1 MEHTSLQSET
11 PFRNS
16 NSEHLSTNRSTRTP
30 KCMVE
35 IPVDP
40 SREDLNDE
48 EVKSIK
54 KDLIKIDFIMTKYAR
69 ERKFRVDTPVVGQNF
84 GIISFKPSREAK
96 PDKRGCFGV
105 IKLRGNYAST
115 AEADKRSDQLIS
127 EDDNLDIDMPY
138 IGREFPLMLNNEVY
152 THSIRDVDTSKTIT
166 DSTSSLMKEKE
177 EKDAKEKKKMVDQQR
192 KLFDNTNEEEKETT
206 RTEYDLY
213 VQMRTK
219 KASNLHVID
228 KCKVNIVKC
237 KDNISNAEKEIK
249 EMDEKYPSY
258 HNEYIR
264 NYIKEIK
271 QVGID
276 PKQMEII
283 RYMMDDTFPED
294 IREEINPTKVNVI
307 DNISSQQP
315 AVVIESEKNEKRSRK
330 YRRDPE
336 LLQQNIGLLSFIPSK
351 EAVPDSDGCFGV
363 MKLRGNFASAL
374 EAEKWCEMLIK
385 SHDSYSI
392 NELVYVGKEHPLFV
406 NDDIYKSQYVE
417 EDLKDIVTKVVK
429 TYLKDIAK
437 EREQEQKDMVERQ
450 DRLRKNDDKEKD
462 KSSIEYYT
470 LLNVKKA
477 YNLHQLDEAHVTI
490 EKCLMA
496 NQETQQEIEGLEKE
510 YPLFKEE
517 YLQKYIDAA
526 KQAGN
531 PEGSDTLVRYLVEPE
546 ELEEVKEV
554 LRKWAEEKEHPEEE
568 KEETIVTEV

>member
-1 MEHTSLQSET
+1 MEHTTLKSDT
-11 PFRNS
+11 PFRQANA
-16 NSEHLSTNRSTRTP
+16 EHLSINRSTRTP

-40 SREDLNDE
+40 SRQSLTDE

-69 ERKFRVDTPVVGQNF
+69 ERKFRVDTQVVGQNF
-84 GIISFKPSREAK
+84 GIISFKPSRGAK

-105 IKLRGNYAST
+105 IKLRGNFAST
-115 AEADKRSDQLIS
+115 EEADKRSDQLIS
-127 EDDNLDIDMPY
+127 EDDNLDIDMPFV
-138 IGREFPLMLNNEVY
+138 GREFPLMLNNEVY

-228 KCKVNIVKC
+228 KCKVNIDKC
-237 KDNISNAEKEIK
+237 KDNISNAERDIK
-249 EMDEKYPSY
+249 EMDEKYPIY

-294 IREEINPTKVNVI
+294 IREEINPTKVNVVE
-307 DNISSQQP
+307 NTLSQP
-315 AVVIESEKNEKRSRK
+315 SINIESENNEKKTRK

-336 LLQQNIGLLSFIPSK
+336 LLQQNIGLMSFIPSK
-351 EAVPDSDGCFGV
+351 EAIPDSDGCFGV
-363 MKLRGNFASAL
+363 MKLRGNFASAS
-374 EAEKWCEMLIK
+374 EAEKWCDMLIK
-385 SHDSYSI
+385 EHDSYSI
-392 NELVYVGKEHPLFV
+392 NELVFVGKEHPLFV
-406 NDDIYKSQYVE
+406 NDEFYKSQYVE
-417 EDLKDIVTKVVK
+417 EDLKDIITKVVK

-437 EREQEQKDMVERQ
+437 TREQEQKDMVERQ
-450 DRLRKNDDKEKD
+450 DKLRKNDDKEQD
-462 KSSIEYYT
+462 KTSIEYYT

-477 YNLHQLDEAHVTI
+477 YNLHQLDEARVTI
-490 EKCLMA
+490 ERALMA
-496 NQETQQEIEGLEKE
+496 NEETQKEIEELEKE

-531 PEGSDTLVRYLVEPE
+531 PEGSDTLVRYLVEPH

-554 LRKWAEEKEHPEEE
+554 LRKWTEEEE
-568 KEETIVTEV
+568 KKPIVTEV

>member
-1 MEHTSLQSET
+1 MEHTTLKSDT
-11 PFRNS
+11 PFRQS
-16 NSEHLSTNRSTRTP
+16 NAEHLSTNRSTRTP

-40 SREDLNDE
+40 SRQSLTDE

-54 KDLIKIDFIMTKYAR
+54 KELIKIDFIMTKYAR
-69 ERKFRVDTPVVGQNF
+69 ERKFRVDSQVVGQNF
-84 GIISFKPSREAK
+84 GIISFKPSRGAK

-127 EDDNLDIDMPY
+127 EDDNLDIDMPF

-152 THSIRDVDTSKTIT
+152 THSIRDVDTNKTIT
-166 DSTSSLMKEKE
+166 DSTSNLLKEKE
-177 EKDAKEKKKMVDQQR
+177 EKDAKEKKKLVDQQR

-237 KDNISNAEKEIK
+237 KDNISVAERDIK

-258 HNEYIR
+258 RNEYIR
-264 NYIKEIK
+264 NYIREIK

-294 IREEINPTKVNVI
+294 VREEINPTKVNV
-307 DNISSQQP
+307 
-315 AVVIESEKNEKRSRK
+315 VESTPKEVSVTVETLNEKRSRK

-336 LLQQNIGLLSFIPSK
+336 LLQQNIGLISFIPSK
-351 EAVPDSDGCFGV
+351 DAVPDSDGCFGV
-363 MKLRGNFASAL
+363 MKLRGNFSSAL
-374 EAEKWCEMLIK
+374 EAEKWCDMLIK
-385 SHDSYSI
+385 EHDSYSV
-392 NELVYVGKEHPLFV
+392 NEIVFVGKEHPLFV
-406 NDDIYKSQYVE
+406 NDEIYKSQYAE
-417 EDLKDIVTKVVK
+417 EDLKDIITKVVK

-437 EREQEQKDMVERQ
+437 MREQEEKSMVERQ
-450 DRLRKNDDKEKD
+450 DKLRKNDDKEKD
-462 KSSIEYYT
+462 KESMEYYT

-477 YNLHQLDEAHVTI
+477 YNLHQLDEAQVTI
-490 EKCLMA
+490 EKCLKA
-496 NQETQQEIEGLEKE
+496 NSETQNEIEELEKE

-546 ELEEVKEV
+546 EFEEVKEI
-554 LRKWAEEKEHPEEE
+554 LRKWKLENEEE
-568 KEETIVTEV
+568 KKELLEEKC